1 MIFKKFCGQKCL
13 SHVLSQ
19 SAVSSQ
25 RSTKTREV
33 TDQSQL
39 PYYELAEEDGG
50 TNGRN
55 VRGQS
60 CRLFFEF
67 LCCARRFFSKELFF
81 SSSQDNWKRFV
92 NFTSKWLMFD
102 CKEREIV
109 AETAMKLGLNFRD
122 VESYITAQPTCANLA
137 TTRPL
142 LLFYQRFC
150 DISKMTRKEKKAPA
164 VGGYKTQFHFSE
176 N

>member
-1 MIFKKFCGQKCL
+1 MTSSKMRFFKTHIREGPIVMNFGGWVDNSTTRFCWHKCL
-13 SHVLSQ
+13 SHALSQ
-19 SAVSSQ
+19 SAVSSH

-55 VRGQS
+55 VQGQS

-81 SSSQDNWKRFV
+81 SSSQRQLETICQLHFEMAYV
-92 NFTSKWLMFD
+92 WLQG
-102 CKEREIV
+102 ER
-109 AETAMKLGLNFRD
+109 NCRRD
-122 VESYITAQPTCANLA
+122 RDE
-137 TTRPL
+137 
-142 LLFYQRFC
+142 
-150 DISKMTRKEKKAPA
+150 
-164 VGGYKTQFHFSE
+164 VGA
-176 N
+176 

>member
-1 MIFKKFCGQKCL
+1 MIFLKFCGHKCL
-13 SHVLSQ
+13 SHALSQ
-19 SAVSSQ
+19 SAVSSH

-67 LCCARRFFSKELFF
+67 LCCARRFFSKELFEQF
-81 SSSQDNWKRFV
+81 SKTTGNDLS
-92 NFTSKWLMFD
+92 TSLRNGL
-102 CKEREIV
+102 CLTARREKLSPRPRRSWGLIFAMYRIV
-109 AETAMKLGLNFRD
+109 HYCAANMCQF
-122 VESYITAQPTCANLA
+122 SY
-137 TTRPL
+137 
-142 LLFYQRFC
+142 
-150 DISKMTRKEKKAPA
+150 
-164 VGGYKTQFHFSE
+164 H
-176 N
+176 